1 MIRDIKSVK
10 SRTAR
15 LLKSIINKRVSRLFI
30 NVLIE
35 AEEAI
40 TL

>member
-1 MIRDIKSVK
+1 MTRDTELIK

-15 LLKSIINKRVSRLFI
+15 LFKNTVNKRVSRLFI

-35 AEEAI
+35 AEKAI